1 MNYSGSSVAYRVWR
15 QKAIEGGGELFNRR
29 GRADPM
35 TGELED
41 LVIDSDW
48 KNKYNITGPVGLGVT
63 DPASLT

>member
-1 MNYSGSSVAYRVWR
+1 
-15 QKAIEGGGELFNRR
+15 
-29 GRADPM
+29 M